1 MTYIVLQEEKINVPK
16 ILCLGLNYAEHAK
29 EMKSDKPE
37 TPVIFMKPSSAIIHD
52 KEKIVIPDISN
63 EVHHEVEVVLLI
75 GKDGKNIPKDKA
87 LEYIDGIGIG
97 LDLTLRDIQKEA
109 KAKGRPWTVSKGFDT
124 SAPVS
129 EFVSIEKITDLNN
142 LSFNLK
148 INNEIKQSGNTSD
161 MLFKPDEII
170 SYLSTIFTLQKGD
183 LIYTGTPEGVG
194 QIVSGDKLLASLENI
209 ITLEVIVN

>member
-1 MTYIVLQEEKINVPK
+1 MTYIILQEEKINVPK

-52 KEKIVIPDISN
+52 KEHIVIPNISN
-63 EVHHEVEVVLLI
+63 EVHHEIEVVLLI
-75 GKDGKNIPKDKA
+75 GKDGKNIPKDQA

-109 KAKGRPWTVSKGFDT
+109 KAKGRPWTISKGFDT

-148 INNEIKQSGNTSD
+148 INGEIKQSGNTYD

-194 QIVSGDKLLASLENI
+194 QIVSGDKILASLENI

>member
-52 KEKIVIPDISN
+52 KEKIVIPNISN

-87 LEYIDGIGIG
+87 LEHIDGIGIG

>member
-1 MTYIVLQEEKINVPK
+1 LTYIVLQEEKINVPK

>member
-52 KEKIVIPDISN
+52 KEKIVIPNISN

-87 LEYIDGIGIG
+87 LEHIAGIGIG

-129 EFVSIEKITDLNN
+129 EFVSVEKITDLNN

-148 INNEIKQSGNTSD
+148 INDEIKQSGNTSE